1 MAIKGPLGFKLK
13 FAYGIGQAGE
23 GLKNAAFNTFLLF
36 YYNQVLG
43 LSGTMAGIAVGTAV
57 IVDAFTDPIA
67 GSLSD
72 HWRSRL
78 GRRHPF
84 MYASILP
91 LCVSFYF
98 LFNPMVESE
107 WGLFAWLVIFTNL
120 TRTSMSLYHVPHIAM
135 GAELS
140 DDFVERSSV
149 VGYRTFFSTFGSLVA
164 AFAGFQLFFVESP
177 EFPRGQLNEAA
188 YAPFALFI
196 AVLMAVTIFWSAWGT
211 RSVIPFLP
219 QPKGGK
225 TISMSAVVLRVF
237 ADVKMALKRRAF
249 RWLFIGVLI
258 VFIMVGVDLA
268 LNIYVYTYFWELS
281 STDISYLVLAYP
293 AGVMLGAFIAPMM
306 HDRFGKKSGLLFG
319 TGSWALW
326 QIVPIVLRLM
336 DYFPE
341 NGSSLLLP
349 TLIVI
354 RIIQGAST
362 VQANVAFG
370 SMVADVA
377 DEHELETHQ
386 RQEGIF
392 FASVAFSAKAA
403 SGVGSIIAGFGLDI
417 INWPRGAAI
426 KSAADVPAETL
437 VNLGIM
443 YGPFVAGFGI
453 VSVLCYLPYSLT
465 RERHAEIMGILEKRR
480 QAETVAKTG

>member
-1 MAIKGPLGFKLK
+1 
-13 FAYGIGQAGE
+13 
-23 GLKNAAFNTFLLF
+23 
-36 YYNQVLG
+36 
-43 LSGTMAGIAVGTAV
+43 
-57 IVDAFTDPIA
+57 
-67 GSLSD
+67 
-72 HWRSRL
+72 
-78 GRRHPF
+78 
-84 MYASILP
+84 
-91 LCVSFYF
+91 
-98 LFNPMVESE
+98 
-107 WGLFAWLVIFTNL
+107 
-120 TRTSMSLYHVPHIAM
+120 
-135 GAELS
+135 
-140 DDFVERSSV
+140 
-149 VGYRTFFSTFGSLVA
+149 
-164 AFAGFQLFFVESP
+164 
-177 EFPRGQLNEAA
+177 
-188 YAPFALFI
+188 
-196 AVLMAVTIFWSAWGT
+196 
-211 RSVIPFLP
+211 
-219 QPKGGK
+219 
-225 TISMSAVVLRVF
+225 MSAVVLRVF

-480 QAETVAKTG
+480 QAETVAKPG